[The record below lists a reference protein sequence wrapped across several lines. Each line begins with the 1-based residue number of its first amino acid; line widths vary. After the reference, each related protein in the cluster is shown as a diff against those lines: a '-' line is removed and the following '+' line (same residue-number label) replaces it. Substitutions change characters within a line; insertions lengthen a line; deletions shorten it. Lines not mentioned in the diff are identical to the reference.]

1 MPLWVLYIS
10 LIAFDHTTSESL
22 FNDEPNL
29 RVFANQNDNFFGV
42 SLKEDFDDEPSFY
55 SKLGTHTNS
64 FLKMESCNA
73 TYHEDSIFGEIES
86 LLNSKV
92 TIPDS
97 LEAERNAPIEGNHLN
112 NFAGLSET
120 DQKEKYIFGLEKDLH
135 IPVKVQVQEERVGD
149 FKLKDFEGHHERNS
163 SCIFIEDF
171 NLGKDDISRHVKST
185 EATDKPNDWQSEASS
200 EPDFIKSLALR
211 TDVMN
216 KNIFRALRRE
226 CKTLYQTFIIRNGL
240 PNPKR
245 GNKKYLSNLRKFT
258 RHLLST
264 SELGIVAKEDINI
277 DDFILYVGT
286 LVNYWGMKNSL
297 KDKKQ
302 LNKVNTMHQLLY
314 SYSHVK
320 FYTFIKIREVSLI
333 LRILWEIL
341 NVDDVIS
348 HNASLTANKKQY
360 KAHMLAILAHVSN
373 N

>member
-1 MPLWVLYIS
+1 
-10 LIAFDHTTSESL
+10 
-22 FNDEPNL
+22 
-29 RVFANQNDNFFGV
+29 
-42 SLKEDFDDEPSFY
+42 
-55 SKLGTHTNS
+55 
-64 FLKMESCNA
+64 MESWNA

-92 TIPDS
+92 AIPES
-97 LEAERNAPIEGNHLN
+97 LEAERNAPVEGNHLN

-120 DQKEKYIFGLEKDLH
+120 DQKEKFIFGLEKDLH
-135 IPVKVQVQEERVGD
+135 IKQKDHMHRERVGD
-149 FKLKDFEGHHERNS
+149 FNLKDFEVHYQPNF
-163 SCIFIEDF
+163 SCIFVDDS
-171 NLGKDDISRHVKST
+171 NQGKGDICGHVRST

-226 CKTLYQTFIIRNGL
+226 CKSLYQAFVVRNGL

-258 RHLLST
+258 RHLLAT
-264 SELGIVAKEDINI
+264 SEIGIVAKENINI

-286 LVNYWGMKNSL
+286 LVNYCGMKNSL

-302 LNKVNTMHQLLY
+302 LSKVNTMHQLLY

-320 FYTFIKIREVSLI
+320 FYTFIKIHEVSLI

-341 NVDDVIS
+341 NLDDVIS